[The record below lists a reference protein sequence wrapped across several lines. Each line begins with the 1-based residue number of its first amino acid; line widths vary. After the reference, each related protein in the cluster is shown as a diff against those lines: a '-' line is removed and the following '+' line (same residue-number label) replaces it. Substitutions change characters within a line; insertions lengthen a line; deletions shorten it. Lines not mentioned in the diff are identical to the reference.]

1 MQENKLKQYNK
12 IRNFSQRKLVCYA
25 PKTTMR
31 FSLSGYVLAC
41 CYNRKYFLGKFPEN
55 NLHDIWFGKKI
66 EKLQISIAGNDF
78 SNGCHRCEEEIICG
92 NYSLVGAKQYDY
104 LSKYKAE
111 NAYPVMLDFEIS
123 NTCNLECIMCNGEN
137 SSLIRKNVENLPPIS
152 NPYNDL
158 FIEQIIEF
166 IPHLKEAR
174 FVGGESFLMDIN
186 YKIWKKIVEI
196 NPKVEISVLTNGTI
210 LNEKIKEIINQG
222 NFRISLSI
230 DSFNKQTYESIRKN
244 ADLETVTNNLEYFK
258 QHSIKNNYTFN
269 INVCPIRQNWEEI
282 PEIVEYCNL
291 NNFNLIF
298 HTVVFPPNTS
308 LWNLSKEELGQII
321 KFYKKQ
327 NIFNKGKLSKANI
340 ATFNGLILQI
350 ENWQKIA
357 LSQEEERNFYDLKTE
372 ELENILFE
380 NISDF
385 PNNRKYI
392 DVIRK
397 SFYDINDDEI
407 MKKALITLNKMSVKD
422 IIAEIDISTQD
433 KITERFRAAAR
444 I

>member
-12 IRNFSQRKLVCYA
+12 TRNFSQRKLVCYA

-31 FSLSGYVLAC
+31 FSLSGNVLAC

-66 EKLQISIAGNDF
+66 EKLQRSIAGNDF
-78 SNGCHRCEEEIICG
+78 YNGCHRCEEDIISG
-92 NYSLVGAKQYDY
+92 NYSRVGAKQYDY

-152 NPYNDL
+152 NPYNDI

-196 NPKVEISVLTNGTI
+196 NPKVEISVLTNGTL
-210 LNEKIKEIINQG
+210 LNEKINKIINQG

-244 ADLETVTNNLEYFK
+244 ADFETVTNNLEYFK

-282 PEIVEYCNL
+282 PEIVEYCNQ

-372 ELENILFE
+372 ELESILFE

-407 MKKALITLNKMSVKD
+407 MKKALITLNKMSIKD
-422 IIAEIDISTQD
+422 IIAEIEISTQD
-433 KITERFRAAAR
+433 KITERFKAAAR